1 MTTVR
6 ALPIGG
12 RTNRSGDASRPRS
25 VRRWFRGRWTEASLL
40 VVAVLPMFLGVALLA
55 VTWERPLDD
64 ERFWPAYA
72 VAAMIVGVHLALV
85 VAGHRGD
92 QVILPVVACLAG
104 IGIVLVTRLVP
115 DAAMRQATWCGL
127 GAIGAVAMA
136 CGPLETRRLERF
148 KYAVLVVGIGLV
160 AITLVAGRDLNG
172 SGDRLWI
179 GLFGYVFQ
187 PSELLKVFLVVFLAG
202 YLSEKRD
209 VILVAPTRLG
219 VLPIPPLAYLV
230 PVVAMWG
237 GCLVLLV
244 VQRDLGSAL
253 LFYGTFLAMLYVAL
267 GRVRYVLA
275 ALAVFSVAAVACYYL
290 FAHVRL
296 RVEVWLDPWVDPQG
310 RSYQIVQAMYAMA
323 SGGLAG
329 RGLGNGYPLYVPA
342 AHTDYPF
349 VAFAEEAGLAGSL
362 ALLLLYAVLVV
373 AGLGIALRSR
383 LPYRQLLA
391 TGIVALIAFQVVT
404 IVGGNVR
411 MMPLTGVTLPFVSYG
426 GSSMLASWLM
436 IGLLLRASHEEA
448 VSPARG

>member
-1 MTTVR
+1 M
-6 ALPIGG
+6 
-12 RTNRSGDASRPRS
+12 
-25 VRRWFRGRWTEASLL
+25 RRRFRGRWTEAALL
-40 VVAVLPMFLGVALLA
+40 VVAVLPSFIGVALLA
-55 VTWERPLDD
+55 VTWERPLGD

-72 VAAMIVGVHLALV
+72 VAAIIASVHFALV
-85 VAGHRGD
+85 AAGHRGD

-115 DAAMRQATWCGL
+115 DAAMRQATWGGL
-127 GAIGAVAMA
+127 GALGAVVVA
-136 CGPLETRRLERF
+136 CGPWETRRLERF
-148 KYAVLVVGIGLV
+148 KYAVLIAGIGLV
-160 AITLVAGRDLNG
+160 AVTLVAGRDLNG
-172 SGDRLWI
+172 SGDRLWL

-202 YLSEKRD
+202 YLAEKRE
-209 VILVAPTRLG
+209 VILVAPTRFG
-219 VLPIPPLAYLV
+219 VVPIPPLAYLV

-237 GCLVLLV
+237 GCLIVLV

-253 LFYGTFLAMLYVAL
+253 LFYGTFLAMLYVAI

-362 ALLLLYAVLVV
+362 ALLLLYAILVV
-373 AGLGIALRSR
+373 AGLGIALRAR

-391 TGIVALIAFQVVT
+391 TGLVALIAFQVVT

>member
-1 MTTVR
+1 MQ
-6 ALPIGG
+6 
-12 RTNRSGDASRPRS
+12 PRS
-25 VRRWFRGRWTEASLL
+25 LTGLRGRWLETLL
-40 VVAVLPMFLGVALLA
+40 MVFAVVPTFLGVALLA

-64 ERFWPAYA
+64 DRFWPAYA
-72 VAAMIVGVHLALV
+72 VTAVLGAVHLALV
-85 VAGHRGD
+85 VSGHRGD
-92 QVILPVVACLAG
+92 EVVLPVVACLAG
-104 IGIVLVTRLVP
+104 VGILLVTRLVP
-115 DAAMRQATWCGL
+115 DAAIRQAVWGGL
-127 GAIGAVAMA
+127 GGVGAVVVA
-136 CGPLETRRLERF
+136 CGPWETRRLERF
-148 KYAVLVVGIGLV
+148 KYAVLVAGIGLV
-160 AITLVAGRDLNG
+160 AITLLAGRDLNG
-172 SGDRLWI
+172 SGDRLWL

-187 PSELLKVFLVVFLAG
+187 PSELLKILLVIFLAG

-209 VILVAPTRLG
+209 VILIAPTRTLG
-219 VLPIPPLAYLV
+219 MPIPLAYLV
-230 PVVAMWG
+230 PVVVMWG

-253 LFYGTFLAMLYVAL
+253 LFYGTFLAMLYVAI

-275 ALAVFSVAAVACYYL
+275 SLAVFGAAATACYYV

-342 AHTDYPF
+342 VHTDYPF
-349 VAFAEEAGLAGSL
+349 VAFSEEAGLAGSL
-362 ALLLLYAVLVV
+362 ALLLLYAILSV
-373 AGLGIALRSR
+373 AGLGIALRAKD
-383 LPYRQLLA
+383 PYRQLLA
-391 TGIVALIAFQVVT
+391 TGLVALIALQVAT